1 MEAKIILRRWRQPRS
16 SRRNEDSVRTLQV
29 YKVHLLL
36 EAQKL
41 KFKTR
46 WSLVTEQ
53 STNLVLTLQ
62 MGFNPG
68 TVWVFTWEN
77 QEAIKRRILNER
89 QVFADCQR
97 GAKILSREGKKW
109 SNQSRR
115 TQEVNCSVE
124 PAWSTGLC
132 YDMTKNCALDWNYWS
147 LRSFRLIWLVRVLLK
162 LTPSSLDVW
171 G

>member
-77 QEAIKRRILNER
+77 QEANQRRILNER

-132 YDMTKNCALDWNYWS
+132 YDMTKIVPWIEITEACDPL
-147 LRSFRLIWLVRVLLK
+147 
-162 LTPSSLDVW
+162 

>member
-1 MEAKIILRRWRQPRS
+1 MEAKIVLQRWRQPRS
-16 SRRNEDSVRTLQV
+16 SRRNEDPVRTLQV

-77 QEAIKRRILNER
+77 QEANQRRILNER
-89 QVFADCQR
+89 QMLLIAREEQKYFP
-97 GAKILSREGKKW
+97 AKAKSGVTIQEEHNKSIVQW
-109 SNQSRR
+109 SQLD
-115 TQEVNCSVE
+115 QLVYAMIWQKLCL
-124 PAWSTGLC
+124 GL
-132 YDMTKNCALDWNYWS
+132 K
-147 LRSFRLIWLVRVLLK
+147 LLK
-162 LTPSSLDVW
+162 LAILEVNLTRESPPQINPVLPW
-171 G
+171 WLG